1 MRKSVAAILLLA
13 TPSLAAAQNR
23 ASTTNMTCGA
33 AYALVQTQG
42 AAVLGTGGDTFDR
55 FVRDAS
61 FCPKSQI
68 LRPAFVP
75 ARDQAQCLVGYR
87 CYEEEKQTR

>member
-1 MRKSVAAILLLA
+1 MRMSFAAILMLA
-13 TPSLAAAQNR
+13 TPAFAVAQNR
-23 ASTTNMTCGA
+23 PSTTNMTCHA
-33 AYALVQTQG
+33 AWALVQTQG